1 MTQPDWLGGLQW
13 RLLGPYRGGR
23 VTTVVGHP
31 TDRMTFYFGASGGG
45 LWKTENGGHT
55 WNPIADADLK
65 TAAVGALA
73 LSPSHPHIL
82 YAGMGESVVVQFHA
96 LGDGVYKS
104 TDAGK
109 TWQHMGLEDTHTI
122 GAIVVHPTNPRLV
135 YVAALGHRFGS
146 NPERGVYRSKD
157 GGATWELV
165 LFRSEKAG
173 AINISIDQHNPDIL
187 YAAFWEQ
194 LMQPWT
200 ETSGGPDSAIYRSM
214 DGGDT
219 WDEISKHPGMPAG
232 IMGKI
237 AIAASPVKPGRVW
250 ALIEAHDGGVYR
262 SDDYGDHWT
271 WLSNERN
278 FLVRARFSFF
288 VLPDPVDAN
297 TVYIASRKLW
307 KSTDGGRTFGQLNT
321 PYVDQHALWVDA
333 NDPQRMI
340 VGNDGGGSVSF
351 DGGRS
356 WSTLVNQPTAE
367 IYRLATDNHFPYR
380 VYGSQ
385 QDNSTLCI
393 PSRSERSQPSQ
404 LEWYDVGGGES
415 GYIAV
420 RPDNPNVV
428 YSSDL
433 PGLGVTRY
441 DHATFQ
447 IREIGPWGE
456 SGAWEVEK
464 LKYRFNWSV
473 PVELSP
479 HDPDI
484 LYVAGNVLFRSTDEG
499 ASWTEI
505 SPDLTRNDPT
515 KMMPVGGPISRED
528 SLAHQYPTIS
538 SIVES
543 PVERG
548 VLWVGTDD
556 GLIQISRDD
565 GSTWVNVTP
574 PDMPEWSLIRMDV
587 SPHTPGKAYAAAAN
601 YRLND
606 FHAHLFRT
614 DNYGETWT
622 PITDG
627 IAENHF
633 SRVMRE
639 DIEVAGLLF
648 AGTEAGVYCSLDDGA
663 SWFMLKLNCPAVEV
677 YDLVIKEDDVIIA
690 THGRSMWSLDNISP
704 LRELARNRQRLDTAE
719 DVLLFPPM
727 PVIRITRQVYGL
739 ESLLSLY
746 EPYVAANPPS
756 GVVVDYYLK
765 TTPTTAITLELV
777 DQNGTVY
784 QSLNSEPPPEPPPAP
799 AGALAYKLAGSA
811 RLVHPIAGE
820 EEMGVRWAALNT
832 LPPLWTQVTVQPGLN
847 RVVLPIQ
854 APGAVFTPG
863 ILGYVMPPA
872 LVPGTYQVRLRMGE
886 MVLEAPVTIAQDPRV
901 RTTPEDYQQ
910 QFDLLIRIR
919 DRVTS
924 IHHTCARIYFLR
936 DQLTERMKLMGL
948 YSTAGAL
955 IEPTQAVLDVLSSIE
970 NTLIQPGL
978 NEHSGELD
986 GTHFPDRI
994 DGKLQALSYQVARS
1008 DHAPTRQAVTLWNLL
1023 NEEAVEQ
1030 FRRFEALCRQE
1041 VTALNALYRDH
1052 EFPVVLV
1059 PDDVT
1064 HPTGGQS

>member
-1 MTQPDWLGGLQW
+1 MTQPDRLGGLQW

-45 LWKTENGGHT
+45 LWKTDNGGHT
-55 WNPIADADLK
+55 WNPMADEALQ
-65 TAAVGALA
+65 TASVGALA
-73 LSPSHPHIL
+73 LSASHPHIL

-96 LGDGVYKS
+96 LGDGIYKS
-104 TDAGK
+104 IDAGK
-109 TWQHMGLEDTHTI
+109 TWRHMGLAETHTI
-122 GAIVVHPTNPRLV
+122 GQMVVHPTNPDLV
-135 YVAALGHRFGS
+135 YAAALGHRFGT

-157 GGATWELV
+157 GGETWELV

-173 AINISIDQHNPDIL
+173 AINICMDQHNPDIL
-187 YAAFWEQ
+187 YASFWEQ
-194 LMQPWT
+194 LLQPWT
-200 ETSGGPDSAIYRSM
+200 DSSGGEDSAIYRSL

-219 WDEISKHPGMPAG
+219 WTDISKQSGLPNGVL
-232 IMGKI
+232 GKI
-237 AIAASPVKPGRVW
+237 ALTASPVKSGRVW
-250 ALIEAHDGGVYR
+250 ALIEAHEGGIYR
-262 SDDYGDHWT
+262 SDDYGEHWT

-288 VLPDPVDAN
+288 LFADPVDAD
-297 TVYIASRKLW
+297 TLYVASRKLW

-321 PYVDQHALWVDA
+321 PYVDQHALWVDG

-393 PSRSERSQPSQ
+393 PSRSERTQPSQ

-420 RPDNPNVV
+420 RPDNPNIV

-441 DHATFQ
+441 NHATFQ

-456 SGAWEVEK
+456 AGAWDVRA
-464 LKYRFNWSV
+464 LRYRFNWSV

-479 HDPDI
+479 HDPNI
-484 LYVAGNVLFRSTDEG
+484 LYVAGNVLFRSKNEG
-499 ASWTEI
+499 AIWDEI
-505 SPDLTRNDPT
+505 SPDLTRNDSS
-515 KMMPVGGPISRED
+515 KMLPVGGPITRED
-528 SLAHQYPTIS
+528 SLAHQYPSIS

-543 PVERG
+543 PFEQG

-565 GSTWVNVTP
+565 GGTWTNVTP
-574 PDMPEWSLIRMDV
+574 PDLPEWSLLRMEV
-587 SPHTPGKAYAAAAN
+587 SRHAAGKAYVAAAN
-601 YRLND
+601 YRLDD
-606 FHAHLFRT
+606 FRPHLFKT
-614 DNYGETWT
+614 DNYGQSWT
-622 PITDG
+622 RITNGIDDG
-627 IAENHF
+627 HF
-633 SRVMRE
+633 ARVMRE
-639 DIEVAGLLF
+639 DIEVPGLLF
-648 AGTEAGVYCSLDDGA
+648 AGTEARVYCSLDDGA
-663 SWFMLKLNCPAVEV
+663 SWFMLKLNLPAAEI

-690 THGRSMWSLDNISP
+690 THGRSMWSLDNITP
-704 LRELARNRQRLDTAE
+704 LREIARNPQSLDAD
-719 DVLLFPPM
+719 DVVLFPPM
-727 PVIRITRQVYGL
+727 PVIRITRQVYEL

-746 EPYVAANPPS
+746 APYVAANPPS
-756 GVVVDYYLK
+756 GVVIDYSLK
-765 TTPTTAITLELV
+765 AIPDAEITIELV
-777 DQNGTVY
+777 DQDGTVY
-784 QSLNSEPPPEPPPAP
+784 QSLSSAPPPPSLASP
-799 AGALAYKLAGSA
+799 AGPLAYQLAGGA
-811 RLVHPIAGE
+811 RLIHPIAGE
-820 EEMGVRWAALNT
+820 EEFGVRWGALNS
-832 LPPLWTQVTVQPGLN
+832 LPQPWTEVTKHRGLN

-863 ILGYVMPPA
+863 VLGYVMPPA
-872 LVPGTYQVRLRMGE
+872 LVPGSYRVRLRVGDR
-886 MVLEAPVTIAQDPRV
+886 VQEAPLTIVQDPRV
-901 RTTPEDYQQ
+901 QTTLEEYQA

-924 IHHTCARIYFLR
+924 IHRLMARLYILR
-936 DQLTERMKLMGL
+936 DQLLERMRLMGL
-948 YSTAGAL
+948 FATGASL
-955 IEPTQAVLDVLSSIE
+955 IGPTQAVLNVLSDIE

-978 NEHSGELD
+978 NRRSGELD

-1008 DHAPTRQAVTLWNLL
+1008 DNAPTQQAVDLWAVLD
-1023 NEEAVEQ
+1023 EAANEQ
-1030 FRRFEALCRQE
+1030 FRRFEALCTQE
-1041 VTALNALYRDH
+1041 ITALNTVYG
-1052 EFPVVLV
+1052 EYNFPIVLI
-1059 PDDVT
+1059 PFEAGD
-1064 HPTGGQS
+1064 